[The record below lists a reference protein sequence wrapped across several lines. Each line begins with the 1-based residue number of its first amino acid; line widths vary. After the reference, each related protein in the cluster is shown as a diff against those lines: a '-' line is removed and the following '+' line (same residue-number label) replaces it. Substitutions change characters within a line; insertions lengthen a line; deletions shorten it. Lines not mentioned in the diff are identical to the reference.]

1 PARRRRRRKM
11 AAAAGGGGPAGPQA
25 AGAAPAPVPG
35 PGAVLIGDRLYSGVL
50 ITLENCLLPE
60 HTLRFT
66 PSMSSGLDPDTE
78 TELRVTGCE
87 LIQAAGILL
96 RLPQV
101 AMATG
106 QVLFQRFF
114 YTKSFVKHSMEFVN
128 WGEFCHC
135 SSSLQPCFPSKP
147 KENPSEL
154 NKPWHSVRSVLC
166 KHCQLPSLLIAV
178 SSFFSSRLQL
188 KKGFQVAL
196 QMLVNNSITHI
207 FQIIVMYLQVLECE
221 RNQHLVQTSW
231 NYMNDSLRTDVFVR
245 FQPESIACACIYLAA
260 RTLEIPLPNR
270 PHWFLLFGATE
281 EEIQEIC
288 LKILQ
293 LYTRKKVDLSDLES
307 KIEKKKLAIEEA
319 KAQAKGLV
327 PEGVPS
333 LDNTSGFSPIPKN
346 ESPKEVKGNKPSP
359 LPVQAMKNAKR
370 KTEGA
375 KRTSSNSPV
384 NGVQKGR
391 ESRSRSGSRDQS
403 YSRSPSRSASPKHRK
418 SESYSTSSGSK
429 SHSRSRS
436 RSDSPPRQFNHGSGY
451 KGSKARG
458 YKKSKDYK
466 YSGHKGRKSRS
477 RSSSRSRSRSRERSD
492 HSGKYKKKSHYY
504 RNPRH
509 ERSRSYE
516 RAGHR
521 YERDRDRDRDRE
533 HPGHSRH
540 RR

>member
-1 PARRRRRRKM
+1 M

-114 YTKSFVKHSMEFVN
+114 YTKSFVKHSMEHVSMACVHLASKIEEAPRRIRDVINVFHRLRHLREKKKPVPLILDQEYVN
-128 WGEFCHC
+128 LKNQIIKAERRVLKELGFCVH
-135 SSSLQPCFPSKP
+135 
-147 KENPSEL
+147 
-154 NKPWHSVRSVLC
+154 V
-166 KHCQLPSLLIAV
+166 KHPH
-178 SSFFSSRLQL
+178 
-188 KKGFQVAL
+188 K
-196 QMLVNNSITHI
+196 
-207 FQIIVMYLQVLECE
+207 IIVMYLQVLECE

-260 RTLEIPLPNR
+260 RTLE
-270 PHWFLLFGATE
+270 
-281 EEIQEIC
+281 
-288 LKILQ
+288 
-293 LYTRKKVDLSDLES
+293 VDLSDLES

-375 KRTSSNSPV
+375 KRAGSNSPV
-384 NGVQKGR
+384 NG
-391 ESRSRSGSRDQS
+391 
-403 YSRSPSRSASPKHRK
+403 K

-451 KGSKARG
+451 KGSKVRS

-504 RNPRH
+504 RNHRH

-521 YERDRDRDRDRE
+521 YERE

>member
-1 PARRRRRRKM
+1 
-11 AAAAGGGGPAGPQA
+11 
-25 AGAAPAPVPG
+25 
-35 PGAVLIGDRLYSGVL
+35 
-50 ITLENCLLPE
+50 
-60 HTLRFT
+60 
-66 PSMSSGLDPDTE
+66 
-78 TELRVTGCE
+78 
-87 LIQAAGILL
+87 
-96 RLPQV
+96 V

-114 YTKSFVKHSMEFVN
+114 YTKSFVKHSMEHVSMACVHLASKIEEAPRRIRDVINVFHRLRHLREKKKPVPLILDQEYVN
-128 WGEFCHC
+128 LKNQIIKAERRVLKELGFCVH
-135 SSSLQPCFPSKP
+135 
-147 KENPSEL
+147 
-154 NKPWHSVRSVLC
+154 V
-166 KHCQLPSLLIAV
+166 KHPH
-178 SSFFSSRLQL
+178 
-188 KKGFQVAL
+188 K
-196 QMLVNNSITHI
+196 
-207 FQIIVMYLQVLECE
+207 IIVMYLQVLECE

-327 PEGVPS
+327 PEGAPS

-346 ESPKEVKGNKPSP
+346 GKLVFLESPKEVKGNKPSP

-370 KTEGA
+370 KIEGA
-375 KRTSSNSPV
+375 KRMSSNSPV

-436 RSDSPPRQFNHGSGY
+436 RSDSPPRQFNHSSSY
-451 KGSKARG
+451 KGSKVRS

-466 YSGHKGRKSRS
+466 YATHKPRKSRS

-504 RNPRH
+504 RNHRH

-516 RAGHR
+516 RASHR
-521 YERDRDRDRDRE
+521 YDRD

>member
-1 PARRRRRRKM
+1 
-11 AAAAGGGGPAGPQA
+11 
-25 AGAAPAPVPG
+25 
-35 PGAVLIGDRLYSGVL
+35 
-50 ITLENCLLPE
+50 
-60 HTLRFT
+60 
-66 PSMSSGLDPDTE
+66 
-78 TELRVTGCE
+78 
-87 LIQAAGILL
+87 
-96 RLPQV
+96 V

-114 YTKSFVKHSMEFVN
+114 YTKSFVKHSMEHVSMACVHLASKIEEAPRRIRDVINVFHRLRHLREKKKPVPLILDQEYVN
-128 WGEFCHC
+128 LKNQIIKAERRVLKELGFCVH
-135 SSSLQPCFPSKP
+135 
-147 KENPSEL
+147 
-154 NKPWHSVRSVLC
+154 V
-166 KHCQLPSLLIAV
+166 KHPH
-178 SSFFSSRLQL
+178 
-188 KKGFQVAL
+188 K
-196 QMLVNNSITHI
+196 
-207 FQIIVMYLQVLECE
+207 IIVMYLQVLECE

-403 YSRSPSRSASPKHRK
+403 YSRSPSRSASPKH
-418 SESYSTSSGSK
+418 SSSTSGGSK
-429 SHSRSRS
+429 SQSRSRS

-451 KGSKARG
+451 KASKARG

-466 YSGHKGRKSRS
+466 YSGQRARRSRS

-492 HSGKYKKKSHYY
+492 RSGKYKKKRRCY
-504 RNPRH
+504 RGQRH

-521 YERDRDRDRDRE
+521 YERE
-533 HPGHSRH
+533 HHPGHSRH